1 MAELKAR
8 EGELKAVIHV
18 TRKETGK
25 TETYQVVGRVNYDE
39 AVKAGLVKP
48 QEKDVKWP

>member
-1 MAELKAR
+1 MIELKGR

-25 TETYQVVGRVNYDE
+25 TETYEIVGRVDHEE
-39 AVKAGLVKP
+39 AVKAGIVKP
-48 QEKDVKWP
+48 EQKEETK

>member
-1 MAELKAR
+1 MIELKAR

-25 TETYQVVGRVNYDE
+25 VETYEVVGHVNHDE
-39 AVKAGLVKP
+39 AVKAGIVKP
-48 QEKDVKWP
+48 EKEETK